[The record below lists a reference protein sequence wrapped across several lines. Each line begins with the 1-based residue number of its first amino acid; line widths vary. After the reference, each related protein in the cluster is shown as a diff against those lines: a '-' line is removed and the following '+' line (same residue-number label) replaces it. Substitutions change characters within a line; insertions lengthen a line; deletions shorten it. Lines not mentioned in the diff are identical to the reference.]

1 MKYKHWLVVLALSP
15 AFLGVMGCD
24 KKDSVPTDEVVAK
37 VNGEPLTAAELEQYA
52 NARRAQQPPSAD
64 AEKERQAVLDE
75 MIDRMVLAQAA
86 VEKKL
91 DEDPEVAGQL
101 ERQRENVLARALL
114 KKYLDEHPVTD
125 ADVEQRYKE
134 EVAKTHNT
142 EYRARH
148 ILLKSEEDA
157 RRVLK
162 ELKRGANFAALAR
175 RESADARS
183 AKQGGD
189 LGWFNEGQMIPE
201 FFTAVKQ
208 LKKGQVSPE
217 PVKTEFGWHV
227 IKLEDTRPLR
237 APDIEQ
243 VRGNIR
249 QLVQEERVRQA
260 IKELRAK
267 AKIEIE
273 K

>member
-1 MKYKHWLVVLALSP
+1 MKYPHWLAAMALASI
-15 AFLGVMGCD
+15 FLNLAACD
-24 KKDSVPTDEVVAK
+24 KKEAAPADDVVAE

-52 NARRAQQPPSAD
+52 NARRAQQPPGPD
-64 AEKERQAVLDE
+64 PEKERQAVLDE

-86 VEKKL
+86 VAQKL
-91 DEDPEVAGQL
+91 DEDPEIAGQL

-114 KKYLDEHPVTD
+114 KRYLDQHPVTD
-125 ADVEQRYKE
+125 AEVEQRYKE

-157 RRVLK
+157 RRVIA
-162 ELKRGANFAALAR
+162 ELKRGASFTALAR

-189 LGWFNEGQMIPE
+189 LGWFNEGQMVPE

-227 IKLEDTRPLR
+227 IKLDDTRPLR
-237 APDIEQ
+237 APDLEQ